1 MVASCIMSFETW
13 QKSDDADPLQGRSFR
28 LTGVFV
34 IVVTAGLLGAWIFNS
49 EGGDSADVGRD
60 APDFV
65 VQNIEGG
72 EPIVLSELLAADDR
86 PIVLNLMASWCGPCR
101 EEIPELSAFADANP
115 GVLVLGVAVEDS
127 YEDFKQ
133 FVTDVRPTYTVG
145 FDDGAMRENYP
156 TLGLPATFFLDS
168 DGVIVEV
175 FNGILDQELL
185 EELVA
190 DLS

>member
-1 MVASCIMSFETW
+1 MSSETW
-13 QKSDDADPLQGRSFR
+13 PKPDDADPLQGRSFR

-34 IVVTAGLLGAWIFNS
+34 IVVAAGLLIAGIVNS
-49 EGGDSADVGRD
+49 GGDDTADLGWE

-65 VQNIEGG
+65 VENIEGG

-101 EEIPELSAFADANP
+101 EEIPELSAFAEANP
-115 GVLVLGVAVEDS
+115 DVLVLGVAVEDS
-127 YEDFKQ
+127 YDDFKQ
-133 FVTDVRPTYTVG
+133 FVTEVQPTYPVG
-145 FDDGAMRENYP
+145 FDKGSMRKSYP

-168 DGVIVEV
+168 DGVVVEI

-190 DLS
+190 GVS

>member
-1 MVASCIMSFETW
+1 MSSETW
-13 QKSDDADPLQGRSFR
+13 QVSDDADPLQGRSFR

-34 IVVTAGLLGAWIFNS
+34 IVVAAGLLGAWIFNS
-49 EGGDSADVGRD
+49 GGENTAGVGRE
-60 APDFV
+60 APDFEV
-65 VQNIEGG
+65 ESVGRG
-72 EPIVLSELLAADDR
+72 APIVLSELVAGDDR
-86 PIVLNLMASWCGPCR
+86 PIVINLMASWCGPCR

-115 GVLVLGVAVEDS
+115 GVLVLGVAVEDR
-127 YEDFKQ
+127 YDDFKQ
-133 FVTDVRPTYTVG
+133 FVTEVRPTYTVG
-145 FDDGAMRENYP
+145 FDEGTMRESYP

-190 DLS
+190 GLS